1 MLVASRDTARQ
12 KFNAMR
18 SLPSESDEAKAEIA
32 RAEEVAKILRR
43 NIVQGEKVN
52 QSEEEDRYRKS
63 FPFLPMGCF
72 WCRWEI

>member
-1 MLVASRDTARQ
+1 
-12 KFNAMR
+12 MR

-63 FPFLPMGCF
+63 FFFSCLRGGF
-72 WCRWEI
+72 GVGGKFG